1 MMDSQLNFLILIILI
16 LIAIK
21 LFLTKENFNN
31 CSQYG
36 NDYNQCYNNNC
47 TIMLDLEGNSFCTNK

>member
-1 MMDSQLNFLILIILI
+1 MDYQLIFLIIIILI
-16 LIAIK
+16 LISIK
-21 LFLTKENFNN
+21 FYGIKENFNN

-47 TIMLDLEGNSFCTNK
+47 TIMVDLEGNTFCTNK

>member
-1 MMDSQLNFLILIILI
+1 METYGFVIILLIILASI
-16 LIAIK
+16 QI
-21 LFLTKENFNN
+21 FLNKEYFTD

-47 TIMLDLEGNSFCTNK
+47 TVMLDLAGNSFCTNK

>member
-1 MMDSQLNFLILIILI
+1 MDSQFNFLIIIVLV

-21 LFLTKENFNN
+21 LFYQKENFTN
-31 CSQYG
+31 CSKFS

-47 TIMLDLEGNSFCTNK
+47 TVMIDLEGNSFCTNK

>member
-1 MMDSQLNFLILIILI
+1 MDSQFNFLIIIILI

-21 LFLTKENFNN
+21 LFYRKENFTD
-31 CSQYG
+31 CSQLS

-47 TIMLDLEGNSFCTNK
+47 TIMVDLQGNSFCTNK